1 VHSEPPAAANDLQQR
16 HGVPLACPSDERL
29 FAWASGTP
37 TQEGDTAFE
46 RRHLMVCE
54 SCRSI
59 VAELV
64 RELREHEANSAA
76 ASSADPNVVRISSE
90 TTELG
95 VAPET
100 ALDSRPDFGDEYRV
114 ERALGRGGMGV
125 VYLAYEP
132 ATQRHVAIK
141 VVRSALANVVN
152 VRERLFREAR
162 IVEQLPAD
170 CIARPLKTGTLP
182 TGEPFF
188 VMEALQG
195 EDLAARMARGRLSED
210 EVADA
215 FLAMARVLATAH
227 RVGVVHRDLKPSN
240 IFVLER
246 PVSDVPGGVD
256 SSDSHGSASFTGSL
270 RLLDFGLSKWRN
282 HDWTHAASLTQES
295 SMMGTPAYMAPEQI
309 RDPKAAS
316 FASDVWSLGVICI
329 EMLSG
334 VHPFQRANLGATLAA
349 VLTDPVPLADAS
361 PKFASVLARCL
372 DRDPSK
378 RWANADEL
386 LRGWAHWV
394 VTTAALA
401 TTVPKQAVVP
411 EPAVVASA
419 TAPRASPATNRLG
432 ALLGAGLAVMFT
444 GIGSV
449 WLLRS
454 DGGARQPVQTSAT
467 GVSPGS
473 GTSAILTPATMNAT
487 MLVTMSA
494 PPLYSVGGLP
504 STSASAVTSQVR
516 TAQTAV
522 SNAKPHAAGI
532 ASSHSS
538 KADARASAAPSAT
551 QVVSV
556 AGPIASSSAAPVTT
570 FGTDDR
576 VLGGRR

>member
-1 VHSEPPAAANDLQQR
+1 VHSEPPAATDDFKQR
-16 HGVPLACPSDERL
+16 HAVLAACPSDEQL
-29 FAWASGTP
+29 FAWASGAP
-37 TQEGDTAFE
+37 TQEGDIAFE

-64 RELREHEANSAA
+64 RELRDSEADSAGA
-76 ASSADPNVVRISSE
+76 LSDGQNVVIVPSE

-100 ALDSRPDFGDEYRV
+100 ALDSRPDFGDEYRI

-132 ATQRHVAIK
+132 SAKRHVAIK
-141 VVRSALANVVN
+141 VVRSTLANVVN

-210 EVADA
+210 EVAAA

-227 RVGVVHRDLKPSN
+227 RVGVVHRDIKPSN
-240 IFVLER
+240 IFVLDR
-246 PVSDVPGGVD
+246 PVSDIAGSVGVLN
-256 SSDSHGSASFTGSL
+256 SNGSASFTGSI

-282 HDWTHAASLTQES
+282 HDWTHADSLTQES

-329 EMLSG
+329 EMLTG
-334 VHPFQRANLGATLAA
+334 LHPFLRANLGATLAA
-349 VLTDPVPLADAS
+349 VLTDPVPLDELP
-361 PKFASVLARCL
+361 PKFASVLAGCL

-386 LRGWAHWV
+386 LRGWAQTV
-394 VTTAALA
+394 FTSAALA
-401 TTVPKQAVVP
+401 TTVPRQAVVP
-411 EPAVVASA
+411 QPAVVASA
-419 TAPRASPATNRLG
+419 TTSRRSPATNRLG

-444 GIGSV
+444 GIGGL

-454 DGGARQPVQTSAT
+454 EGGAGQPTQTPVAAVSSVSAAS
-467 GVSPGS
+467 VL
-473 GTSAILTPATMNAT
+473 APATMNAAIS
-487 MLVTMSA
+487 VTT
-494 PPLYSVGGLP
+494 PVLPLPSVGGLP
-504 STSASAVTSQVR
+504 STSAAALTSQVR
-516 TAQTAV
+516 TAQMAV
-522 SNAKPHAAGI
+522 PGAKPYTAGL
-532 ASSHSS
+532 
-538 KADARASAAPSAT
+538 ASAPARKTDPSA
-551 QVVSV
+551 SLAPAAIRV
-556 AGPIASSSAAPVTT
+556 ASEVGSIASSSAAPVATI
-570 FGTDDR
+570 GTDDR